1 MPYIVDEVKDGGDA
15 VPNSMRGRF
24 SFSIYRSV
32 NDLSPFTISYTN
44 KSDAEEGR
52 KAAETMIK
60 NAVS

>member
-1 MPYIVDEVKDGGDA
+1 
-15 VPNSMRGRF
+15 
-24 SFSIYRSV
+24 V